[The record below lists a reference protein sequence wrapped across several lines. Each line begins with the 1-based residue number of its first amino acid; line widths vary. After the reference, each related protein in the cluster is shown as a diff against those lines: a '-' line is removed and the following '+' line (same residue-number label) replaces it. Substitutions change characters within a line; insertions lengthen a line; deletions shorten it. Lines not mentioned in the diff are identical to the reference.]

1 MNRGNAL
8 ALLHRDEAA
17 IEADHK
23 VGQIQPES
31 AAGIQQVK
39 MLQKFQRY
47 AETLAVY
54 DKRLKLKPEDPD
66 AWYRRGL
73 ILAKLQRQKHYNLMK
88 PRSLVTID

>member
-8 ALLHRDEAA
+8 ALLHRDAA
-17 IEADHK
+17 IEADNK

-31 AAGIQQVK
+31 AGIQQVK
-39 MLQKFQRY
+39 MLQKLQRY
-47 AETLAVY
+47 EETLAVY

-73 ILAKLQRQKHYNLMK
+73 ILAKLQRQKHHNLMK